1 MTGITIRR
9 CTLVNTVDM
18 TRTALNRSMLAQ
30 KRESSIVVVEG
41 HIAPP
46 AGVMTGTTVRAEL
59 SVMLILRCVA
69 GITIRRCTL
78 ENTVGMTGTAL
89 NRSMLT
95 RKQESSIVVVEI
107 DIRPFG
113 GFMTRSTVRTELSVM
128 FILRC
133 MAGVTI
139 FRRPFINIIHMT

>member
-1 MTGITIRR
+1 MFSYKREGSIVVVEGRIAPTAWGMTGTTVRAELPVMGISASMTGITVRWCTFIYTVRVTCIALDIRVSAR
-9 CTLVNTVDM
+9 
-18 TRTALNRSMLAQ
+18 
-30 KRESSIVVVEG
+30 KRESRVVVVEG

-95 RKQESSIVVVEI
+95 
-107 DIRPFG
+107 
-113 GFMTRSTVRTELSVM
+113 
-128 FILRC
+128 
-133 MAGVTI
+133 
-139 FRRPFINIIHMT
+139 